1 MIMDY
6 AYATCLLNEANTE
19 INQENLTAVLE
30 AADCPVQESRV
41 KAVVAALEDIDL
53 DEVVTIEAGGAIE
66 HSRNGD
72 GSSRGD
78 SDEVERDGDAER
90 TNGPAPNSGEAAAD
104 KTSLVYPGPNDDGEE
119 SNLEEDEDESDTEG
133 DGDESDTK
141 DDGDESDEDGGDQ
154 DDRSLETPEDSSS
167 TDTANEG

>member
-78 SDEVERDGDAER
+78 SDEMERDDDAER
-90 TNGPAPNSGEAAAD
+90 TNGPAPNSGEAAAGE
-104 KTSLVYPGPNDDGEE
+104 TSLVYPGPNDDGDE
-119 SNLEEDEDESDTEG
+119 SNLEEDEDESDG
-133 DGDESDTK
+133 DR
-141 DDGDESDEDGGDQ
+141 GDQ
-154 DDRSLETPEDSSS
+154 DDRSPETPEDSSS